1 MFTTVAIVGL
11 AMILLSLASV
21 AYTAYL
27 TVRHLFDRGRN
38 NQTADRFKIK
48 LNIAR

>member
-1 MFTTVAIVGL
+1 MFTTVAMVGL
-11 AMILLSLASV
+11 TMILLSLASV

-38 NQTADRFKIK
+38 NQTSDRFK